1 MVCFCTLAWF
11 KREIDLF
18 ACALMVLDVVQKLRG
33 FYDNS
38 PNGKGRGRKGRKSA
52 GGAIVEE
59 ESQDVGNED
68 EAKKGKEKGFRV
80 VLQNDKSLKEDKVSL
95 VLRVRVLQHS
105 FTALSHNPTKQ
116 PAPLI
121 AQPFLI
127 RFALHPAPSPSLN
140 VVQVKTAQEEKQ
152 LKEEKEAKERE
163 EQRRLKA
170 EEDAKKKEQEEKS
183 AEIERAKQKREED
196 RLRKKRKQAAQ
207 EQEQVEKAA
216 ERERRQ
222 QVVRDRMMR
231 VG

>member
-1 MVCFCTLAWF
+1 
-11 KREIDLF
+11 
-18 ACALMVLDVVQKLRG
+18 MVLDVVQKLRG

-121 AQPFLI
+121 AHPFLI
-127 RFALHPAPSPSLN
+127 RFALHSAPSPSLN
-140 VVQVKTAQEEKQ
+140 VVQVKKAQEEKQ
-152 LKEEKEAKERE
+152 LKEEKEAK
-163 EQRRLKA
+163 
-170 EEDAKKKEQEEKS
+170 
-183 AEIERAKQKREED
+183 
-196 RLRKKRKQAAQ
+196 
-207 EQEQVEKAA
+207 
-216 ERERRQ
+216 
-222 QVVRDRMMR
+222 
-231 VG
+231 